1 MTRDGRGIDDRLVS
15 GDARAP
21 AQVEVVAHRDEARI
35 EQTDFLDQLARDEQ
49 RGARGVENFLDLLVL
64 ALIDFSAFDARDGA
78 AVSVGGLAEILKQ
91 QRIIPFEQ
99 LRADDAGSRRLHRPH
114 HRLHSTGP
122 QRSIVVED
130 QERVGVEP
138 TLRRDLQ
145 AGSERAPV
153 PDAALEGND
162 PPHAEGLRE
171 DRAGTVGR
179 RVVDGEDLDR
189 PILLGAQ
196 SFEDFGQP
204 CGPIGR
210 DEQYQYRW
218 VIGEL
223 HEPREPTK
231 RPPRP
236 ANSSDFWAVRREGQE
251 LHEAPK

>member
-1 MTRDGRGIDDRLVS
+1 MTHDRPRIDDRLVS

-35 EQTDFLDQLARDEQ
+35 EQTDLLDQLPRDKQ
-49 RGARGVENFLDLLVL
+49 RGARRVENLLDLLVL
-64 ALIDFSAFDARDGA
+64 ALIDLSAFDARNDA
-78 AVSVGGLAEILKQ
+78 SVSVGGLAEILEP
-91 QRIIPFEQ
+91 QRVIPFEQ

-122 QRSIVVED
+122 QGSIVVED

-138 TLRRDLQ
+138 ALCRDLQ

-153 PDAALEGND
+153 PDTALQRND
-162 PPHAEGLRE
+162 PAHAEGLRE

-189 PILLGAQ
+189 PVLLRAQ
-196 SFEDFGQP
+196 SFENFGQP

-231 RPPRP
+231 AARTP
-236 ANSSDFWAVRREGQE
+236 ANSSDFWAVRRARQD
-251 LHEAPK
+251 LREAPK

>member
-1 MTRDGRGIDDRLVS
+1 LLRIRQADS
-15 GDARAP
+15 EHAP
-21 AQVEVVAHRDEARI
+21 IHDTTI
-35 EQTDFLDQLARDEQ
+35 Q
-49 RGARGVENFLDLLVL
+49 R
-64 ALIDFSAFDARDGA
+64 
-78 AVSVGGLAEILKQ
+78 
-91 QRIIPFEQ
+91 
-99 LRADDAGSRRLHRPH
+99 
-114 HRLHSTGP
+114 
-122 QRSIVVED
+122 
-130 QERVGVEP
+130 
-138 TLRRDLQ
+138 
-145 AGSERAPV
+145 
-153 PDAALEGND
+153 ND
-162 PPHAEGLRE
+162 PAHAEGLRE

-189 PILLGAQ
+189 PVLLRAQ
-196 SFEDFGQP
+196 SFENFGQP